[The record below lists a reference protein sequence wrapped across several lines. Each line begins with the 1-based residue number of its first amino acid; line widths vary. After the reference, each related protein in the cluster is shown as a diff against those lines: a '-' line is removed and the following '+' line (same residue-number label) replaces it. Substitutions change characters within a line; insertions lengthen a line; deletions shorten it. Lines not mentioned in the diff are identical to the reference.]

1 MTAVAIEKLDRIIHR
16 FASVEH
22 ALSSGALTTR
32 IGERFALADAADSH
46 RALAGRGTTGKLI
59 LVP

>member
-1 MTAVAIEKLDRIIHR
+1 MRTPEERAWRYSEV
-16 FASVEH
+16 FASLQEGSLR
-22 ALSSGALTTR
+22 AR
-32 IGERFALADAADSH
+32 IGARFALADAAEAH

>member
-1 MTAVAIEKLDRIIHR
+1 M
-16 FASVEH
+16 SVH
-22 ALSSGALTTR
+22 PNLSM
-32 IGERFALADAADSH
+32 LADAAAAH